1 MFESVCKCTYFISFL
16 QVFGQVLSSSGRKND
31 NFFGGSADLHY
42 LCRQYIR
49 FLKHKNKYG
58 MAKMKG
64 AIVVDT
70 ERCKGCQ
77 LCIIACPQKVIAL
90 ANKVNLHG
98 YPYVEAVNEAAC
110 VGCASCGI
118 VCPDGCITVYRKKM
132 ED

>member
-1 MFESVCKCTYFISFL
+1 MKMKENFGFSLHFAHLLVPLQPISEDYH
-16 QVFGQVLSSSGRKND
+16 VL
-31 NFFGGSADLHY
+31 
-42 LCRQYIR
+42 
-49 FLKHKNKYG
+49 NKYI
-58 MAKMKG
+58 MAKMRG

-98 YPYVEAVNEAAC
+98 YPYVEAVNEEAC

-118 VCPDGCITVYRKKM
+118 VCPDGCITVYRKKV
-132 ED
+132 EE

>member
-1 MFESVCKCTYFISFL
+1 
-16 QVFGQVLSSSGRKND
+16 
-31 NFFGGSADLHY
+31 
-42 LCRQYIR
+42 
-49 FLKHKNKYG
+49 
-58 MAKMKG
+58 MAKLKG
-64 AIVVDT
+64 AIVVDTERCKGVDT

-98 YPYVEAVNEAAC
+98 YPYVEATNEDAC

-118 VCPDGCITVYRKKM
+118 VCPDGCITVYRKRV

>member
-1 MFESVCKCTYFISFL
+1 
-16 QVFGQVLSSSGRKND
+16 
-31 NFFGGSADLHY
+31 
-42 LCRQYIR
+42 
-49 FLKHKNKYG
+49 

-98 YPYVEAVNEAAC
+98 YTDVSPC
-110 VGCASCGI
+110 I
-118 VCPDGCITVYRKKM
+118 VKKWRNKLWQKTRKLC
-132 ED
+132 

>member
-1 MFESVCKCTYFISFL
+1 MLENERKI
-16 QVFGQVLSSSGRKND
+16 VF
-31 NFFGGSADLHY
+31 FFAFCSLIRTFAANLVSNNA
-42 LCRQYIR
+42 LNNYI
-49 FLKHKNKYG
+49 
-58 MAKMKG
+58 MAKLKG

-98 YPYVEAVNEAAC
+98 YPYVEAVNEEAC

-118 VCPDGCITVYRKKM
+118 VCPDGCITVYRKKV
-132 ED
+132 EE